1 VIASAVPAP
10 IAREPLSMHA
20 DARVSRPTEA
30 DHAGNPADRSMLI
43 LQYGIALL
51 AAAAAGVLALL
62 R

>member
-1 VIASAVPAP
+1 
-10 IAREPLSMHA
+10 MHT
-20 DARVSRPTEA
+20 DARVSRPTGA
-30 DHAGNPADRSMLI
+30 DHAGNPTDRSMLI